1 MSDPAL
7 NLTGISKTYNEGTA
21 GEIAVLRELDL
32 TVARGEIVGLVAPS
46 GSGKSTLLHIAGLLD
61 STDHGRVTIGGQDAT
76 RLGDRARTRLRRS
89 SIGFVYQFHHL
100 LPEFSASEN
109 IELPQRA
116 AGISASA
123 ARARAVELL
132 TSVGLADRM
141 THRPSEMSGGE
152 QQRVAFCR
160 ALANRPSLL
169 LADEP
174 TGNLDPET
182 SEQVFAVLMNLVRET
197 GLSAVI
203 ATHNLELAGRM
214 DRTLRLQG
222 GAVVPV

>member
-1 MSDPAL
+1 MSDPVL
-7 NLTGISKTYNEGTA
+7 NLTSISKTYNEGLA
-21 GEIAVLRELDL
+21 GEIRVLRDLNL
-32 TVARGEIVGLVAPS
+32 TVGRGEIVGLVAPS

-61 STDHGRVTIGGQDAT
+61 STDSGQVTIEGQDAT
-76 RLGDRARTRLRRS
+76 RLNDRARTRLRRS
-89 SIGFVYQFHHL
+89 TIGFVYQFHHL
-100 LPEFSASEN
+100 LPEFTASEN

-116 AGISASA
+116 AGVSTSD
-123 ARARAVELL
+123 ARARAEELL

-160 ALANRPSLL
+160 ALANKPSLL

-182 SEQVFAVLMNLVRET
+182 SEQVFAVLMGLVRDT

-214 DRTLRLQG
+214 DRTLLLKSG
-222 GAVVPV
+222 MVAPV